1 MSRKLV
7 IVRRLIAIGST
18 SALLGLMAGGC
29 ASGSEAQTSPGTGGS
44 AGQDGGGGASG
55 SGMGGSGGGSGGT
68 TGGAG
73 GAVDGGG
80 AGGAAG
86 DAAVDGSAGTDGG
99 PAGAGGIAGAGGS
112 GTGGSGTGGCS
123 SIPESCNGLD
133 DNCNGKIDEGDPGGG
148 DPCTVP
154 NAKGVCAAGHKH
166 CISAKGA
173 VDCVADNQPSN
184 EICDGLD
191 NNCDGQTDE
200 GNPGGNVACDTGL
213 PGICASGTK
222 NCVNGKLVCN
232 QNYTAL
238 PSEKCNGQDDNCD
251 GQTDE
256 GNPGGGASCNTGK
269 NGVCAAGVTDCQN
282 GQLGCTQLNT
292 ASSEV
297 CDGKDNDCNG
307 SIDDNI
313 TSVACNSGDQGICA
327 AGHTQCAGGQQSCI
341 ANISPGSQ
349 LEHCDGKD
357 DDCDGSPD
365 NDPVATMCGRDCP
378 GTPTFFPHVNTIACN
393 GACSIP
399 AGGCAPGYH
408 DNNGNYCDGCETQTC
423 SQNPTIN
430 ACASASTVAVPSNS
444 TGQIITSNAAVWYKV
459 SFSKPSPGSNFNP
472 RIQLTQGG
480 TEYRMDVLANCS
492 TAVSCP
498 GTGGSLP
505 SGSVTN
511 GNNITDWSMNFAS
524 ACQASVCKTDHSIVP
539 TTLYVKI
546 TRTSIPAATSG
557 NPDPE
562 CDQFTL
568 AVSK

>member
-18 SALLGLMAGGC
+18 SVLLGLMAGGC
-29 ASGSEAQTSPGTGGS
+29 ASGGEAQTTPGTGGS
-44 AGQDGGGGASG
+44 AGQAGGGGTSG
-55 SGMGGSGGGSGGT
+55 TGMGGFGGGSGGT

-73 GAVDGGG
+73 GAVDSGG

-86 DAAVDGSAGTDGG
+86 DAAAVDGSAGTDGG
-99 PAGAGGIAGAGGS
+99 LAGAGGTGGS
-112 GTGGSGTGGCS
+112 GTGGSGGCS
-123 SIPESCNGLD
+123 SNLESCNGLD

-173 VDCVADNQPSN
+173 VDCVADAQPSN

-200 GNPGGNVACDTGL
+200 GNPGGNVACNTGL

-222 NCVNGKLVCN
+222 NCVTGALVCN

-251 GQTDE
+251 GNVDE

-269 NGVCAAGVTDCQN
+269 NGVCAVGVTDCQN
-282 GQLGCTQLNT
+282 GQLGCTQVNQPSAET
-292 ASSEV
+292 

-313 TSVACNSGDQGICA
+313 TSVACNSGNQGICA
-327 AGHTQCAGGQQSCI
+327 AGHTQCSGGTESCI
-341 ANISPGSQ
+341 ANINPGSQ

-357 DDCDGSPD
+357 DDCDGTPD

-378 GTPTFFPHVNTIACN
+378 GNPTTFPHVNSIACN
-393 GACSIP
+393 SACSIP
-399 AGGCAPGYH
+399 AGGCAAGYH
-408 DNNGNYCDGCETQTC
+408 DNDGNYCNGCEKNYC
-423 SQNPTIN
+423 SQNPVVN
-430 ACASASTVAVPSNS
+430 SCAAASTVAVPSNS
-444 TGQIITSNAAVWYKV
+444 TGQIITKNAAVWYKV
-459 SFSKPSPGSNFNP
+459 KFAKPSPGSNFNP

-480 TEYRMDVLANCS
+480 SEYRMDVLANCS
-492 TAVSCP
+492 TAVTCP
-498 GTGGSLP
+498 GAGGSLP
-505 SGSVTN
+505 GGSVKN
-511 GNNITDWSMNFAS
+511 GSDITDWSMNFAS
-524 ACQASVCKTDHSIVP
+524 SCQSSTCKTDHSTVP

-546 TRTSIPAATSG
+546 TRTSIPSASSG
-557 NPDPE
+557 NPSPE